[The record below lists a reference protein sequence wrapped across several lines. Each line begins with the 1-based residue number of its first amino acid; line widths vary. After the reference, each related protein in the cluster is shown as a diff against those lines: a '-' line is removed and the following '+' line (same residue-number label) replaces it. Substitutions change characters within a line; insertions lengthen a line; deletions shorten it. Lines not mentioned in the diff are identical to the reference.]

1 VDPTTD
7 LLPEQ
12 TPSSETWPT
21 VTGIIPTKDRIEL
34 LHRAVRSVL
43 EQDYPGHLECLVV
56 FDGSDPVEL
65 DVTLPPNR
73 TLVTMRNTRS
83 PGLAG
88 NRNTGY
94 LAATGDYVGG
104 CDDDDE
110 WLPGKVSAQVA
121 LLRSRPDASLAATGM
136 FVHYRGE
143 DISRPSPD
151 HDLHLHD
158 FLRTRYPEVNASAFL
173 IPRQLL
179 LDRIGLVDEDLPG
192 GYGEDYEFLLRASRI
207 GPVVCVPEPLTRIH
221 FHDSSFFVSR
231 WRTIDQ
237 ALTYLLD
244 RVPEFAEEPKGMAR
258 IEGQLAFANAAMGER
273 KKAAQYA
280 GRSLRKNP
288 MTKHSY
294 AALLVA
300 SGLVS
305 ADRVVAMARQ
315 RGRGI

>member
-1 VDPTTD
+1 V
-7 LLPEQ
+7 Q
-12 TPSSETWPT
+12 PSSDVRPEPRLDDTDWPT

-34 LHRAVRSVL
+34 LHRAIRSVVG
-43 EQDYPGHLECLVV
+43 QDYPGHLECLVV

-65 DVTLPPNR
+65 DIELPPNR
-73 TLVTMRNTRS
+73 TLVTMRNTHS

-121 LLRSRPDASLAATGM
+121 LLRARPDASLVATGM

-143 DISRPSPD
+143 DISRPSPG
-151 HDLHLHD
+151 HDLHLED

-173 IPRQLL
+173 ISRRRLI
-179 LDRIGLVDEDLPG
+179 DEIGLVDEDLPG

-231 WRTIDQ
+231 WRTIDA
-237 ALTYLLD
+237 ALTYLLE
-244 RVPEFAEEPKGMAR
+244 RVPEFADEPVGMAR

-273 KKAAQYA
+273 KQAVRYA
-280 GRSLRKNP
+280 MSSLRKNP
-288 MTKHSY
+288 RTKHSY

-300 SGLVS
+300 SRLVS